1 VTVSGPTAGELK
13 RLRAR
18 AGGSQATFVVPEA
31 RAADFAAVL
40 VHDGVGDRG
49 ARVTIEHV
57 AMPPRH
63 LGVVLGRLD
72 AGFDRETTID
82 AATGEARGLLA
93 AMLAEWI
100 DFWFVPSPGGFLL
113 YADHDEYAT
122 IFAPKPGA
130 VSRVVEA
137 LTGAGFA
144 AAADYTRRFR

>member
-1 VTVSGPTAGELK
+1 VTVSGPTPGELK

-18 AGGSQATFVVPEA
+18 AGGAQATFAVPEA

-49 ARVTIEHV
+49 ARVTIENV
-57 AMPPRH
+57 AMPPSH
-63 LGVVLGRLD
+63 LGALLGRPD
-72 AGFDRETTID
+72 AGFVRETTID
-82 AATGEARGLLA
+82 AAAGEARGLLS

-122 IFAPKPGA
+122 VFAPKPGA
-130 VSRVVEA
+130 VSRVA
-137 LTGAGFA
+137 QGLTAAGFET
-144 AAADYTRRFR
+144 AADFTRRFG